1 MCHEHIRDFVKHCR
15 KGRRLKTLRN
25 IKGAIF
31 DMDGTLVDSLMLWDV
46 LWEKFGVKFLN
57 HEGFRPFEEDD
68 KSVRTMTLKDAME
81 HIHSKY
87 NIGKSGAELLEMAN
101 EILRNFYSNDVE
113 LKKGVSEFLEYCY
126 VKGIKMCIASATD
139 ISLIKLAVEH
149 LKIGKYFVDIL
160 SCAEIGKGK
169 DQPDIYLK
177 SLESLGTSAEKTCVF
192 EDSHIAIDT
201 ADKIQIKTVGIYDK
215 YNYGQEEIKKIAT
228 VYIAEGET
236 IEKLIDNN
244 CI

>member
-1 MCHEHIRDFVKHCR
+1 M
-15 KGRRLKTLRN
+15 LSN

-46 LWEKFGVKFLN
+46 LWEKFGVKFLKR
-57 HEGFRPFEEDD
+57 EGFRPLKDDD
-68 KSVRTMTLKDAME
+68 KIVRTKTLKDAMD
-81 HIHSKY
+81 HIHSVY
-87 NIGKSGAELLEMAN
+87 NIGSSGEELLETAN
-101 EILRNFYSNDVE
+101 ELMIDFYSNDVE

-126 VKGIKMCIASATD
+126 NRGIRMCIASATD

-149 LKIGKYFVDIL
+149 LKIGKYFVKIL

-177 SLESLGTSAEKTCVF
+177 ALETLGTSIEETYIF

-201 ADKIQIKTVGIYDK
+201 AYKIGMKTVGIYDK
-215 YNYGQEEIKKIAT
+215 YNYGQKEMKKIAT
-228 VYIAEGET
+228 VYIAEDET
-236 IEKLIDNN
+236 LKKLIDNN

>member
-1 MCHEHIRDFVKHCR
+1 M
-15 KGRRLKTLRN
+15 LKN
-25 IKGAIF
+25 VKGAIF

-57 HEGFRPFEEDD
+57 RKGFRPFEEDD
-68 KSVRTMTLKDAME
+68 KIVRTKTLKDAME

-87 NIGKSGAELLEMAN
+87 NIGNSGEELLATAN
-101 EILRNFYSNDVE
+101 ELIINFYSNDVE

-126 VKGIKMCIASATD
+126 AKGIKMCIASATD
-139 ISLIKLAVEH
+139 ISLIKLAVNH
-149 LKIGKYFVDIL
+149 LKIGKYFMNIL

-169 DQPDIYLK
+169 EHPDIYIK
-177 SLESLGTSAEKTCVF
+177 AMESLGTSTEETCVF

-201 ADKIQIKTVGIYDK
+201 ADKIRIKTVGIYDK
-215 YNYGQEEIKKIAT
+215 YNYGQEEMKKIAS

-236 IEKLIDNN
+236 LKKLIDNN

>member
-1 MCHEHIRDFVKHCR
+1 MNYCDDFVKYFR
-15 KGRRLKTLRN
+15 KCRRLKMLKN

-68 KSVRTMTLKDAME
+68 KIVRTKTLKDAME

-87 NIGKSGAELLEMAN
+87 NIGNSGEELLATAN
-101 EILRNFYSNDVE
+101 ELMINFYSNDVE

-126 VKGIKMCIASATD
+126 SKGIKMCIASATD

-149 LKIGKYFVDIL
+149 LKIGKYFADIL
-160 SCAEIGKGK
+160 SCAELGKGK
-169 DQPDIYLK
+169 DQPDIYIK
-177 SLESLGTSAEKTCVF
+177 AMDSLGTSTEETCVF

-201 ADKIQIKTVGIYDK
+201 ADKIRMKTIGIYDK
-215 YNYGQEEIKKIAT
+215 YNYGQEEMKKIAT

-236 IEKLIDNN
+236 LEKLIDNN

>member
-1 MCHEHIRDFVKHCR
+1 M
-15 KGRRLKTLRN
+15 LRN

-57 HEGFRPFEEDD
+57 REGFRPFQEDD
-68 KSVRTMTLKDAME
+68 KIVRTKTLKDAMD
-81 HIHSKY
+81 HIHSVY
-87 NIGKSGAELLEMAN
+87 NIGSSGDELLATAN
-101 EILRNFYSNDVE
+101 ELMISFYSNDVE

-126 VKGIKMCIASATD
+126 AKGIRMCIASATD

-149 LKIGKYFVDIL
+149 LDIGKYFVDIL

-169 DQPDIYLK
+169 EQPDIYLK
-177 SLESLGTSAEKTCVF
+177 ALDSIGTSIDETCVF

-201 ADKIQIKTVGIYDK
+201 ADKVGMKTVGIYDK
-215 YNYGQEEIKKIAT
+215 YNYGQEEMKKIAT
-228 VYIAEGET
+228 TYIGEGET
-236 IEKLIDNN
+236 LKKLIDIS